1 MELRGLK
8 TLFLLR
14 HAKSSWADEDLA
26 DIERPLKER
35 GRKAAATIG
44 RFLRKERVNP
54 DLVLSSC
61 AVRARETID
70 IVLKAAKLRTEI
82 RYDERIYEASP
93 LRLLEVILQIDS
105 DRKSVLLVGH
115 NPGMEELLQLLTG
128 NVEHMP
134 TAALAKI
141 ALKTSK
147 WSGVGARKGTLE
159 WFVKPKELQDI

>member
-1 MELRGLK
+1 LK

-147 WSGVGARKGTLE
+147 WSGVSARKGTLE